1 MNTEFVTFFPRSFLG
16 RAKIFLNMRFGALDV
31 AQPALQVNEP
41 NKIYWYLLPNII
53 CMVNI

>member
-1 MNTEFVTFFPRSFLG
+1 MNFKFVTFFPRSFLG

-41 NKIYWYLLPNII
+41 DQINGCLLQTNKF
-53 CMVNI
+53 